1 MHFLDFIA
9 GLEMLSKKNER
20 LEYWTILKWPAI
32 LGHFKIVGYSS
43 RSFFLLALLNNQNK
57 QVNVLDNRS
66 LKRS

>member
-1 MHFLDFIA
+1 MHFLDFNA
-9 GLEMLSKKNER
+9 FYLSASKKNEQ

>member
-1 MHFLDFIA
+1 MHFLDFNA
-9 GLEMLSKKNER
+9 FYLSASKKNEQ

-32 LGHFKIVGYSS
+32 LGHFKIVWLFE
-43 RSFFLLALLNNQNK
+43 SFVFLARASQQPYK